1 MTADDRENEI
11 HRARVYLGEA
21 RRRRHSRADRSFYW
35 LLLSWAANCRA
46 RALHALREAAPTQ
59 PDLFA

>member
-1 MTADDRENEI
+1 MTAEDRENEI

-35 LLLSWAANCRA
+35 LLLGWAANCRA
-46 RALHALREAAPTQ
+46 RALSALREAAPAQ